1 MENPENSP
9 GFVFVSLFSACP
21 CGVLCVWIMGFFSS
35 PPSIFFPDFSLLF
48 GSRAKRVVDIFTNGS
63 EVELRQIQGLGEVK
77 DNLGGAEN
85 TGWALG
91 QCGAKILHRVRYL
104 MEQN

>member
-1 MENPENSP
+1 M
-9 GFVFVSLFSACP
+9 
-21 CGVLCVWIMGFFSS
+21 
-35 PPSIFFPDFSLLF
+35 
-48 GSRAKRVVDIFTNGS
+48 
-63 EVELRQIQGLGEVK
+63 ELRQIQGLGEVK